1 MCDDQSCTYD
11 VHAEFH
17 DVDEQVVYQVSDE
30 KYSAETEP
38 DEGRWPDLGDAPRTA
53 EGLTDW
59 TIPVIPSVRVDP
71 ADWAWAHERREP
83 AVPDITADE
92 VAVILLVHQAADW
105 LPRTL
110 NALRRSDERAAV
122 QIAVDLGST
131 DESTNLLEEAVGE
144 GLLEE
149 CVTASAD
156 TTPGQGVNLALDRL
170 PDDVTHVW
178 ILHDDVEVGRDSLS
192 SLLHEASRKPHPDV
206 LYPTLLKPARHNYPE
221 FIDEQGQSVSTGGT
235 RVLPVVDRG
244 DIDQKQADPGPIL
257 GGSTAGM
264 FVRLEAW
271 SRLDGFDPALPLFR
285 DGVDFGWRANEAGMV
300 VRTAPTCTIHHRQA
314 GRGWQRESNL
324 APRPDATDRL
334 AGMRMVAA
342 RTGHPTR
349 TSFALLLA
357 SVWRFIVL
365 LVGKAP
371 SRAADEWRAG
381 WQLWK
386 TRSVTR
392 EMSQRLQEFHAQ
404 CDPDDLENTNRLL
417 PSRRSVWARAVD
429 RYAGDLSDRMHPWRN
444 EDGTTIDDLTGDD
457 FTARDHRFVVN
468 PYIVMVGLMV
478 LCGLI
483 ACRGLY
489 RPGSVTSTW
498 LAPAPHGL
506 SGAWHRWLTA
516 VPGVTG
522 ANAPWLAWSAFGSV
536 LTFGEPEVLVRIL
549 LVLTPL
555 LTAMSA
561 HRLFRR
567 VIGVGVTTVLLSSF
581 WGLLPIL
588 TGGLARGSVTA
599 VALGVILPHMALHT
613 WRLVNSETIDVAELR
628 GAEIGTRQVGGV
640 SSAGGLALWSAL
652 AISLVPALWI
662 YPLAVA
668 VGILMTR
675 PRRPLL
681 AAIVTVG
688 PLLVISPWIPRLF
701 SEPGRMV
708 TGAEPLLSPVVET
721 RAGLWLLVG
730 RSIVPGTAPTAF
742 TLIAMIPLWIATL
755 WAVWRLVIDRS
766 ASIGSL
772 TGHPR
777 GRVLALILVYLV
789 CLILAGVG
797 SRVLVDVWGVQ
808 VHPAIEPWQL
818 VGVGVLLMLI
828 AAARQSALLKRAEA
842 DHHPADESPTL
853 GELLV
858 GIGNRWLP
866 WVMAV
871 SVAAGGVWWLVGGA
885 RGPMS
890 TTDEMRHAYVT
901 AVEGSPRQTR
911 TLMVN
916 VHGSDVRWDL
926 VDAENPSWGSGE
938 RPAISSDSRIANP
951 ASDLALAVATGA
963 VPDDLAS
970 WLSALGIGHLW
981 LRGAGADVVA
991 QVGNTAGLTAAIT
1004 DPMTTVWT
1012 VDGQPSRAV
1021 VGAPGGDREPVVGK
1035 VTTSGTLTILE
1046 PRDDRWKVEV
1056 GGTTLQPTAQH
1067 EIGVSY
1073 QVGSARGDL
1082 TWSMPTQGWACAIEL
1097 VALVLLML
1105 VAGPQYAQRN
1115 RAAAPRRSVP
1125 ARRRKARRNHRQEES

>member
-1 MCDDQSCTYD
+1 M
-11 VHAEFH
+11 
-17 DVDEQVVYQVSDE
+17 SDE
-30 KYSAETEP
+30 KYSARTEP
-38 DEGRWPDLGDAPRTA
+38 DEGRRADRGDAPRTV

-59 TIPVIPSVRVDP
+59 TIPVIPSVRADP
-71 ADWAWAHERREP
+71 EDWAWAHERRTP

-131 DESTNLLEEAVGE
+131 DGSTKMLEEAVGE

-149 CVTASAD
+149 FVTASAD
-156 TTPGQGVNLALDRL
+156 TTPGQGINLALDRL
-170 PDDVTHVW
+170 PDDVTHMW
-178 ILHDDVEVGRDSLS
+178 ILHDDVEVRRDSLS

-244 DIDQKQADPGPIL
+244 DIDQKQADPSPIL

-264 FVRLEAW
+264 FVRLGAW
-271 SRLDGFDPALPLFR
+271 RRLGGCDPALPLFR

-349 TSFALLLA
+349 TSAALLLA
-357 SVWRFIVL
+357 SLWRFIVL

-371 SRAADEWRAG
+371 SRAVDEWRAG

-386 TRSVTR
+386 TRSLTR
-392 EMSQRLQEFHAQ
+392 EMSQRLEEFHAR

-444 EDGTTIDDLTGDD
+444 DDTTTIDDLTGDD
-457 FTARDHRFVVN
+457 FTARDHHFVVN
-468 PYIVMVGLMV
+468 PYTVMVGLMV

-489 RPGSVTSTW
+489 GPGSVTSTW
-498 LAPAPHGL
+498 LAPAPRDL
-506 SGAWHRWLTA
+506 SDAWHRWLTA

-522 ANAPWLAWSAFGSV
+522 ANAPWLAWPAFGSV
-536 LTFGEPEVLVRIL
+536 LTIGKPEVLVRIL

-555 LTAMSA
+555 FTAMSA
-561 HRLFRR
+561 HRLCRR
-567 VIGVGVTTVLLSSF
+567 VIGVGVTAVLLSSF

-599 VALGVILPHMALHT
+599 LVLGVILPHMALHT
-613 WRLVNSETIDVAELR
+613 WRLVNPETVDVAGLR
-628 GAEIGTRQVGGV
+628 GAGVGNRRVGGV

-652 AISLVPALWI
+652 AISLVPALWL

-681 AAIVTVG
+681 SAIVAVG
-688 PLLVISPWIPRLF
+688 PLVVISPWIPRLF

-730 RSIVPGTAPTAF
+730 RSIVPGVAPTAF
-742 TLIAMIPLWIATL
+742 TLIAMIPVWIAAL

-766 ASIGSL
+766 ASVGSR

-789 CLILAGVG
+789 CLVLAGVG
-797 SRVLVDVWGVQ
+797 SRILVDVWGVQ

-818 VGVGVLLMLI
+818 MGVGVLLVLI
-828 AAARQSALLKRAEA
+828 AAACQSDSLTRAEV
-842 DHHPADESPTL
+842 DHDPADESPTL
-853 GELLV
+853 AELL
-858 GIGNRWLP
+858 GGLGNRFLP

-871 SVAAGGVWWLVGGA
+871 SVAAGGAWWLVGGA
-885 RGPMS
+885 RGPM
-890 TTDEMRHAYVT
+890 TITDEMRPAYVA

-916 VHGSDVRWDL
+916 VHGSDARWNL
-926 VDAENPSWGSGE
+926 VDAQNPSWGSGE
-938 RPAISSDSRIANP
+938 RPVMSSDSRIANP
-951 ASDLALAVATGA
+951 AADLALAVATGA

-970 WLSALGIGHLW
+970 RLSSLGIGHLW

-991 QVGNTAGLTAAIT
+991 QVGNAAGLTAANT
-1004 DPMTTVWT
+1004 DPTTTVWT
-1012 VDGQPSRAV
+1012 VYGQPSRAV
-1021 VGAPGGDREPVVGK
+1021 ISAVDADQEPVAGK

-1056 GGTTLQPTAQH
+1056 GGSQLEPAPQH
-1067 EIGVSY
+1067 GIGESY

-1097 VALVLLML
+1097 VALVVLML
-1105 VAGPQYAQRN
+1105 AAGPQAPQRS
-1115 RAAAPRRSVP
+1115 RAVAPRRSVR
-1125 ARRRKARRNHRQEES
+1125 AGGRKARRHRRQEES

>member
-1 MCDDQSCTYD
+1 M
-11 VHAEFH
+11 
-17 DVDEQVVYQVSDE
+17 SDE
-30 KYSAETEP
+30 KYSAQTDP
-38 DEGRWPDLGDAPRTA
+38 HEGSRFDRGDAPRTA
-53 EGLTDW
+53 DGLTDW
-59 TIPVIPSVRVDP
+59 TIPVIPSMRADP
-71 ADWAWAHERREP
+71 QEWAWAHEHSKP

-131 DESTNLLEEAVGE
+131 DESARLLDEAVGE

-149 CVTASAD
+149 CVTASAQ
-156 TTPGQGVNLALDRL
+156 TTPGQGISLALDRL
-170 PDDVTHVW
+170 PDDITHMW
-178 ILHDDVEVGRDSLS
+178 ILHDDVEVRRDSLT

-235 RVLPVVDRG
+235 RILPVIDRG
-244 DIDQKQADPGPIL
+244 DIDQKQADPSRVL

-264 FVRLEAW
+264 FVRVEAW
-271 SRLDGFDPALPLFR
+271 RRLGGCDPALPLFR

-324 APRPDATDRL
+324 APRPDVTDRL

-342 RTGHPTR
+342 RSGHPTR
-349 TSFALLLA
+349 ASFSLLLA

-386 TRSVTR
+386 TRGLTR
-392 EMSQRLQEFHAQ
+392 EMAQRLQDFHAQ
-404 CDPDDLENTNRLL
+404 CDPDDLENTALLL
-417 PSRRSVWARAVD
+417 PTRRSVWARAVD
-429 RYAGDLSDRMHPWRN
+429 RHVGDLSDRMHPWRN
-444 EDGTTIDDLTGDD
+444 EDTTTIDDLTGDD
-457 FTARDHRFVVN
+457 FTARDHRVVVN
-468 PYIVMVGLMV
+468 PHPVMVSLMV

-489 RPGSVTSTW
+489 GSGSVTSTW

-506 SGAWHRWLTA
+506 SGAWHRWLVA
-516 VPGVTG
+516 VPGLEG
-522 ANAPWLAWSAFGSV
+522 ANAPWLAWPAFGSV
-536 LTFGEPEVLVRIL
+536 LTMGEPEILVRIL
-549 LVLTPL
+549 VVVAPL
-555 LTAMSA
+555 LAALSA
-561 HRLFRR
+561 HRLFRH
-567 VIGVGVTTVLLSSF
+567 VMGVGVTTVLLSSF
-581 WGLLPIL
+581 WALLPIL

-599 VALGVILPHMALHT
+599 LVLGVILPHMALHT
-613 WRLVNSETIDVAELR
+613 WRLVDREPADVAELR
-628 GAEIGTRQVGGV
+628 AAGIGHRQVGAV

-652 AISLVPALWI
+652 AISMVPVLWL
-662 YPLAVA
+662 YPLTVA
-668 VGILMTR
+668 LVVLMTR
-675 PRRPLL
+675 PHRRLL
-681 AAIVTVG
+681 AAIVAVG
-688 PLLVISPWIPRLF
+688 PLMVISPWIPRLV
-701 SEPGRMV
+701 SEPARMV
-708 TGAEPLLSPVVET
+708 TGAEPLLSPAVET

-742 TLIAMIPLWIATL
+742 ALTAMVPLWIAAL

-766 ASIGSL
+766 AS

-777 GRVLALILVYLV
+777 GRVLALIAVHLV
-789 CLILAGVG
+789 CLVAAGIG
-797 SRVLVDVWGVQ
+797 SRILVEVWGVQ

-818 VGVGVLLMLI
+818 VGVGALLMLI
-828 AAARQSALLKRAEA
+828 AAARRSVLLKGAEV
-842 DHHPADESPTL
+842 DHHRAGESPTL
-853 GELLV
+853 AELLV
-858 GIGNRWLP
+858 GLGSQWLP

-871 SVAAGGVWWLVGGA
+871 SVAAGGVWWLIGGA

-890 TTDEMRHAYVT
+890 TTDQMRPAYVT

-911 TLMVN
+911 TLMVT
-916 VHGSDVRWDL
+916 VHGSDARRNL

-938 RPAISSDSRIANP
+938 RPAISSDSRIANE
-951 ASDLALAVATGA
+951 AADLAMAVATGA

-970 WLSALGIGHLW
+970 QLSALGIGHLW

-991 QVGNTAGLTAAIT
+991 QVGNAAGLTAANT
-1004 DPMTTVWT
+1004 DPTTTVWT
-1012 VDGQPSRAV
+1012 VEGQPSRAV
-1021 VGAPGGDREPVVGK
+1021 VSASGSDHKPVVGK
-1035 VTTSGTLTILE
+1035 VTTSGTVTILE

-1056 GGTTLQPTAQH
+1056 GGTQLARASHQ
-1067 EIGVSY
+1067 GVGESY
-1073 QVGSARGDL
+1073 QVGSARGEL
-1082 TWSMPTQGWACAIEL
+1082 TWSMPTQGWACAIE
-1097 VALVLLML
+1097 VGAVVVLM
-1105 VAGPQYAQRN
+1105 VIAGPQAPQRH
-1115 RAAAPRRSVP
+1115 RVSARRSVP
-1125 ARRRKARRNHRQEES
+1125 ARGRRGRRSRRQEES

>member
-1 MCDDQSCTYD
+1 M
-11 VHAEFH
+11 
-17 DVDEQVVYQVSDE
+17 SDE
-30 KYSAETEP
+30 KDPVQTTP
-38 DEGRWPDLGDAPRTA
+38 DEEPGRSDAPRTA

-71 ADWAWAHERREP
+71 QDWAWARESRNP
-83 AVPDITADE
+83 DVPDITADE
-92 VAVILLVHQAADW
+92 VAVILLVYQAADW

-131 DESTNLLEEAVGE
+131 DESRNLLEEAVGE
-144 GLLEE
+144 GLLEG

-156 TTPGQGVNLALDRL
+156 TTPGQGIDLAMDRL
-170 PDDVTHVW
+170 PDDISHLW
-178 ILHDDVEVGRDSLS
+178 ILHDDVEVRPDSLS
-192 SLLHEASRKPHPDV
+192 SLLREASRKPHPDV

-264 FVRLEAW
+264 FVQVQAWHRLG
-271 SRLDGFDPALPLFR
+271 GFDPALPLFR

-314 GRGWQRESNL
+314 GRGWQRESTL
-324 APRPDATDRL
+324 APRPDVTDRL

-357 SVWRFIVL
+357 SLWRFIVL

-386 TRSVTR
+386 TRPVTR

-417 PSRRSVWARAVD
+417 PTRRSVWVRAVD
-429 RYAGDLSDRMHPWRN
+429 RYAGDLSDRIHPWRN

-457 FTARDHRFVVN
+457 FTARDHRCVVN
-468 PYIVMVGLMV
+468 PYTLMIGLMV

-489 RPGSVTSTW
+489 GSGSVTSTW
-498 LAPAPHGL
+498 LEPAPHGL

-516 VPGVTG
+516 IPGVTG
-522 ANAPWLAWSAFGSV
+522 ANAPWLAWPAFGSV
-536 LTFGEPEVLVRIL
+536 LTIGEPEILVRIL
-549 LVLTPL
+549 LIVTPL

-567 VIGVGVTTVLLSSF
+567 VIGIGVTTVLLSSI
-581 WGLLPIL
+581 WGLLPVL

-599 VALGVILPHMALHT
+599 LALGIILPHMALHT
-613 WRLVNSETIDVAELR
+613 WRLVNGGTVDVAELR
-628 GAEIGTRQVGGV
+628 GAGIGSRQVGGV

-652 AISLVPALWI
+652 AVSLVPVLWV

-668 VGILMTR
+668 LGIVMTR
-675 PRRPLL
+675 QRRPLL
-681 AAIVTVG
+681 AAIVAVG
-688 PLLVISPWIPRLF
+688 PLVVISPWIPQLL
-701 SEPGRMV
+701 SEPGRIV
-708 TGAEPLLSPVVET
+708 TGAEPLLNPGVET

-730 RSIVPGTAPTAF
+730 RAIVPGTAPTAF
-742 TLIAMIPLWIATL
+742 ALLAMIPVWIAAV
-755 WAVWRLVIDRS
+755 WAVCRLVIDRS
-766 ASIGSL
+766 ASVGSL

-777 GRVLALILVYLV
+777 GRVAALTVVYLL
-789 CLILAGVG
+789 CLVLAGIG
-797 SRVLVDVWGVQ
+797 ARVLVDVWGVR

-818 VGVGVLLMLI
+818 LGVGVLLVLI

-853 GELLV
+853 GELLAS
-858 GIGNRWLP
+858 IGNRWLP

-871 SVAAGGVWWLVGGA
+871 SVAAGGLWWLVGGV

-890 TTDEMRHAYVT
+890 ITSEMRPAYVT
-901 AVEGSPRQTR
+901 AVEGSPRHTR

-916 VHGSDVRWDL
+916 VHGSDARWNL

-938 RPAISSDSRIANP
+938 RPAISSDDRIADS
-951 ASDLALAVATGA
+951 AADVALAVATGA
-963 VPDDLAS
+963 VPDDLADR
-970 WLSALGIGHLW
+970 LSALGIGHVW

-991 QVGNTAGLTAAIT
+991 QVGNAAGLTAANT
-1004 DPMTTVWT
+1004 DPTTTVWT

-1021 VGAPGGDREPVVGK
+1021 IRTAGGEQKPVTGK
-1035 VTTSGTLTILE
+1035 VTTSGTLAILE

-1056 GGTTLQPTAQH
+1056 GGTELERIAQLK
-1067 EIGVSY
+1067 IGQSY
-1073 QVGSARGDL
+1073 QVGSARGDV
-1082 TWSMPTQGWACAIEL
+1082 TWSMPTQGWACAIEV
-1097 VALVLLML
+1097 VAVLLL
-1105 VAGPQYAQRN
+1105 ALLAGPQITQRN
-1115 RAAAPRRSVP
+1115 RAVTPRRSAP
-1125 ARRRKARRNHRQEES
+1125 ARGRKARRNRRQEES